1 MPLLT
6 SVQKF
11 MAQWVAAFSFPS
23 NNFLCQFC
31 KNKIPVGLFALVA
44 RGIDFRWTRK
54 QFAFQTVLKY
64 LYSSFKVKCSFAEIF
79 VGFQYMKLNNYE
91 REMVSH
97 VPFLDL
103 NTVKK
108 VKRMAISHFIL
119 CVLMFFM
126 PLRLPVQN
134 AFNSCQ
140 HSTTELG
147 QKQMLPF
154 YDFSV
159 VVKKKHVFFGYYRT
173 SWYPPQK

>member
-1 MPLLT
+1 
-6 SVQKF
+6 
-11 MAQWVAAFSFPS
+11 
-23 NNFLCQFC
+23 
-31 KNKIPVGLFALVA
+31 
-44 RGIDFRWTRK
+44 
-54 QFAFQTVLKY
+54 
-64 LYSSFKVKCSFAEIF
+64 
-79 VGFQYMKLNNYE
+79 MKLNNYE

-159 VVKKKHVFFGYYRT
+159 VVKKNMFFSDIIEQIGTRPRSRNALYCVGHA
-173 SWYPPQK
+173 SVA